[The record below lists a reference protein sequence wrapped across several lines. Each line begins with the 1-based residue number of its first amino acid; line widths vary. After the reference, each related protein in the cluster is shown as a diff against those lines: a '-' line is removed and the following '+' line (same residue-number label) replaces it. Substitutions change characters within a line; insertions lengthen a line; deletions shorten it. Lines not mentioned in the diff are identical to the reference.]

1 MIKSANQ
8 LWRESHS
15 TLSFKEWLN
24 REKEKYAN
32 FNGEGG
38 SFIPNF
44 KLQNKITET
53 LDEIK
58 RDTGFKT
65 DTSKNKVFGLDKR
78 VFIVAGVLIVGAIG
92 FRIYLKYK
100 K

>member
-1 MIKSANQ
+1 MKSANS
-8 LWRESHS
+8 LWRESKT

-32 FNGEGG
+32 FNGESGG
-38 SFIPNF
+38 FIPNVP
-44 KLQNKITET
+44 LQNKIQET
-53 LDEIK
+53 LDDLK

-65 DTSKNKVFGLDKR
+65 DTSRNKILGLDKR
-78 VFIVAGVLIVGAIG
+78 IVIVAGVIVFGAIA
-92 FRIYLKYK
+92 FKIYQNYK